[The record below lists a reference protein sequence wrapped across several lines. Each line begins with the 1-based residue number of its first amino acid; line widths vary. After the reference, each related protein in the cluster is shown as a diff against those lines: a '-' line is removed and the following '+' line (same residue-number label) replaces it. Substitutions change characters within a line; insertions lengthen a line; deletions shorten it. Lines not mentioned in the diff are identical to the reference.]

1 MSEPSK
7 PEPFRHRFRVRYAEV
22 DPQGVVF
29 NSRYL
34 EYADLL
40 VTEYWESVGLGF
52 VGDDTLE
59 FHVAQANVTFVQPIR
74 LREWI
79 EGRALTT
86 RLGNSSMAQR
96 IELHGEAAADDL
108 RAVIE
113 LVQVHVDLENGAPLR
128 IPGAVRAM
136 FSDTLVEAAQ

>member
-1 MSEPSK
+1 MT
-7 PEPFRHRFRVRYAEV
+7 EPFRHRLHVRYAET

-34 EYADLL
+34 EYADVL

-52 VGDDTLE
+52 TGEDALE
-59 FHVAQANVTFVQPIR
+59 FHVAQANVGFVKPIR

-79 EGRALTT
+79 EGRAVTT
-86 RLGNSSMAQR
+86 KIGNSSMAQR
-96 IELHGEAAADDL
+96 IELHGEEGEDDL

-113 LVQVHVDLENGAPLR
+113 LVQVHVDLATGKPQR
-128 IPGAVRAM
+128 IPDSVRAM
-136 FSDTLVEAAQ
+136 FAGSIEAHADEASPA